1 MYLENINIY
10 RTSKSPLPILA
21 SGEFS
26 VLDESPRNGRVK
38 VMHDNTVCWLEE
50 ETLQTQSEKKELI
63 EYIIKRGENSYSL
76 ALRYNVPVDR
86 LVEKYGLQ
94 PAVGTKIIIEK

>member
-10 RTSKSPLPILA
+10 RTSKSPLPTVV

-26 VLDESPRNGRVK
+26 VIDENPRNGRVK
-38 VMHDNTVCWLEE
+38 VMHDDTIYWLEE
-50 ETLQTQSEKKELI
+50 QSLEKQSEKKELI
-63 EYIIKRGENSYSL
+63 EYVVKRGENSYSL

-94 PAVGTKIIIEK
+94 PAIGTKIIIEK

>member
-10 RTSKSPLPILA
+10 RTSKSPLPVVA

-26 VLDESPRNGRVK
+26 VIDANPRNGRVK
-38 VMHDNTVCWLEE
+38 VMHDDTIYWLEE
-50 ETLQTQSEKKELI
+50 QSLEKQSEKKELI
-63 EYIIKRGENSYSL
+63 EYVVKRGENSYSL

>member
-10 RTSKSPLPILA
+10 RTSKSPLPIVV

-26 VLDESPRNGRVK
+26 VIDENPRNGRVK
-38 VMHDNTVCWLEE
+38 VMHDDTVYWLEKKSLE
-50 ETLQTQSEKKELI
+50 KQSEKKELI
-63 EYIIKRGENSYSL
+63 EYVVKRGENSYSL

-94 PAVGTKIIIEK
+94 PAIGTKIIIEK

>member
-10 RTSKSPLPILA
+10 RTSKSPLPIVV

-26 VLDESPRNGRVK
+26 VIDENPRNGRVK
-38 VMHDNTVCWLEE
+38 VMHDDTIYWLEE
-50 ETLQTQSEKKELI
+50 KALETQSEKKELI
-63 EYIIKRGENSYSL
+63 EYVVKRGENSYSL

-86 LVEKYGLQ
+86 LVKKYGLQ
-94 PAVGTKIIIEK
+94 PAIGTKIIIEK